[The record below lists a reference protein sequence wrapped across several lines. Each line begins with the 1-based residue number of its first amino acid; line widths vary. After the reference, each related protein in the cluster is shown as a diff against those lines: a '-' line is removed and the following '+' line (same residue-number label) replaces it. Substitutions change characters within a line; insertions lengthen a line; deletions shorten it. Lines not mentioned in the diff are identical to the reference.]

1 MAWVPLVGGIAAL
14 LLTRELVLRIRRK
27 FNDANDEDEVD
38 YRFLSVAA
46 REAEVAVRNKEG
58 GPFGAV
64 IVKDGEIIAQAHNEV
79 LKTKDPTAHAEIL
92 AIQKAC
98 KNLGKI
104 ELSDC
109 VIYCSCEPCPMSF
122 AAMYLARLPR
132 LVYGAQAEAAHDLGF
147 DSSHIADAIR
157 GTSTFQKS
165 NCTVR
170 RIVHPEVAKVFWK
183 NRTKVQIY

>member
-27 FNDANDEDEVD
+27 LNDANDEDEVD

-46 REAEVAVRNKEG
+46 REAEFAVRNKEG

-92 AIQKAC
+92 AIQKVWTW
-98 KNLGKI
+98 L
-104 ELSDC
+104 
-109 VIYCSCEPCPMSF
+109 
-122 AAMYLARLPR
+122 
-132 LVYGAQAEAAHDLGF
+132 
-147 DSSHIADAIR
+147 
-157 GTSTFQKS
+157 
-165 NCTVR
+165 
-170 RIVHPEVAKVFWK
+170 
-183 NRTKVQIY
+183 

>member
-27 FNDANDEDEVD
+27 LNDANDEDEVD

-46 REAEVAVRNKEG
+46 REAEVAIRNKEG

-92 AIQKAC
+92 AIQKVWTW
-98 KNLGKI
+98 LWTQ
-104 ELSDC
+104 D
-109 VIYCSCEPCPMSF
+109 P
-122 AAMYLARLPR
+122 
-132 LVYGAQAEAAHDLGF
+132 
-147 DSSHIADAIR
+147 
-157 GTSTFQKS
+157 
-165 NCTVR
+165 
-170 RIVHPEVAKVFWK
+170 
-183 NRTKVQIY
+183 